1 MRKLLKAILALILIT
16 ILCIGAF
23 MAGYMLFANDNDN
36 DAIHKNNIVYKKY
49 KEQKKIKRDS
59 SKKHNTNNNT
69 EEKSTD
75 KTKKKEE
82 EEERSDDDTYN
93 NICSICGK
101 RVSGREM
108 CECDGTIHH
117 RTCHVDAYTC
127 PQCNRYGL
135 IDDPDIYGCPYCGY
149 PGSENEEEDNNEEE
163 EYDYKCCNCGAS
175 AYYDD
180 NCYPYCWI
188 CYSAL
193 NNDDDNS
200 NSDSEEN
207 TNNNEDVNDNEEA
220 NDNSDNNNKVLT
232 DDQ

>member
-1 MRKLLKAILALILIT
+1 MRKLIKAILALILIT
-16 ILCIGAF
+16 VLCIGAF

-49 KEQKKIKRDS
+49 KEHKKIKRDS
-59 SKKHNTNNNT
+59 SKKHNINNNT

-75 KTKKKEE
+75 KTDKKEE

-101 RVSGREM
+101 RVSGREI

-117 RTCHVDAYTC
+117 RTCHVNAYTC

-149 PGSENEEEDNNEEE
+149 PGSENEEEDKTK
-163 EYDYKCCNCGAS
+163 YDYKCCNCGAS

-207 TNNNEDVNDNEEA
+207 TNNNEDVNDN
-220 NDNSDNNNKVLT
+220 SDNNNKVLT
-232 DDQ
+232 DD